1 MRLIILAILLYLLYR
16 VVKNYLS
23 RGRDLGREDRAGEIS
38 DMVQDPVCKTF
49 VRVGDAE
56 KRFVGGRTYYFCSK
70 ECAERFE
77 VEQKSSK

>member
-1 MRLIILAILLYLLYR
+1 MRLIIIAVLLYLLYR

-23 RGRDLGREDRAGEIS
+23 RGRNITHHERTGEIN

-49 VRVGDAE
+49 VRVKDAE
-56 KRFVGGRTYYFCSK
+56 KRSIGGHTYYFCSK

-77 VEQKSSK
+77 IQEKSNG